1 MDRKAEINNMQ
12 LLLGIIVIFLGT
24 AGAVLWGVGIALN
37 NSTFSWLGGVLIAL
51 IGFVV
56 AILSRWLK

>member
-1 MDRKAEINNMQ
+1 MNAKAEINNMQ

-24 AGAVLWGVGIALN
+24 AGAVLWAVGIALN